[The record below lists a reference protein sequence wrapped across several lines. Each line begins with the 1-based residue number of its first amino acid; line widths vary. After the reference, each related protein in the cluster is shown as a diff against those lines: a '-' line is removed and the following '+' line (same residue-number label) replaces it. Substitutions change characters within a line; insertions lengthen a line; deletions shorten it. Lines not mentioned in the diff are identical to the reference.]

1 MQQPILEF
9 ILLSPFLENGVCHGK
24 LTNALTIDIL
34 LAEVEAPKQA
44 FPAAPRLCDVKL
56 VKL

>member
-34 LAEVEAPKQA
+34 LLEVELQAPYSCRAKA
-44 FPAAPRLCDVKL
+44 L
-56 VKL
+56 